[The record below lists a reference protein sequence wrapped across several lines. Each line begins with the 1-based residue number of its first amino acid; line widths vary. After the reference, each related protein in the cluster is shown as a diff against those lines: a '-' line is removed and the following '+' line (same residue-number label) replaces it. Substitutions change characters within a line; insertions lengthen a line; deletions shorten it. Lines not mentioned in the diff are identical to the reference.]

1 MIKGNGNGSYA
12 DLIAQKHPKSAA
24 AEAYRTLR
32 TNLGFAA
39 PDHPARLIM
48 ATSAGPGD
56 GKTSTM
62 SNLAVVLAQT
72 GQNVCLVDC
81 DLRKPRIHKVF
92 EIDNTRGLTNVLL
105 QNAVLDEVIIPAE
118 TAGLFLFPSGPIP
131 PNPAELIGSEK
142 LKDLWPQLLER
153 YDYVLVDAPP
163 VLAVTDASLLA
174 GQMDGVILIVKSG
187 TSRVDM
193 IQDAKAQLVK
203 ANSRILGVVLNQV
216 RMSQKDYS
224 YYYYY
229 HGKSKED
236 QIRL

>member
-1 MIKGNGNGSYA
+1 MIKGNGNGSYV

-48 ATSAGPGD
+48 ATSAGLGD

-142 LKDLWPQLLER
+142 IKDLWPQLLER

>member
-142 LKDLWPQLLER
+142 IKDLWPQLLER

>member
-81 DLRKPRIHKVF
+81 DLREPRIHKVF

>member
-1 MIKGNGNGSYA
+1 MIKGNGNGSYV

-142 LKDLWPQLLER
+142 IKDLWPQLLER